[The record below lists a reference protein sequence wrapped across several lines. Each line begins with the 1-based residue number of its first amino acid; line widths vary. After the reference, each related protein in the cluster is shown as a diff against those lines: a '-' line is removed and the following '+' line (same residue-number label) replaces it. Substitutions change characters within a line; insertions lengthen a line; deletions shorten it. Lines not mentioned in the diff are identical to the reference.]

1 MIAIGYV
8 EICWDDNFSMLPNS
22 EGGDFIVRPNLEFQ
36 QWIKDVFKIT
46 IPQTA
51 LEFVTPVHIDDEN
64 LNDEFLIRVKRIA
77 E

>member
-1 MIAIGYV
+1 LIAIGYV
-8 EICWDDNFSMLPNS
+8 EICCDDNFSMLPNS

>member
-1 MIAIGYV
+1 
-8 EICWDDNFSMLPNS
+8 MLPNS

-51 LEFVTPVHIDDEN
+51 LELVTPAHIDDEN
-64 LNDEFLIRVKRIA
+64 LNDEFLIRVNRIT